1 MWGQVFHLDKNRV
14 VEIMPFLATWMDPEI
29 IILSE
34 VSKTEEDKYHMIIV
48 FMQNLN
54 YDKNELIYKIEIDL
68 QIQKTNFWLPKGKRG
83 NKLGGWN

>member
-48 FMQNLN
+48 FMWNLN

-68 QIQKTNFWLPKGKRG
+68 QI
-83 NKLGGWN
+83 